1 LDWDRQKK
9 VSPKR
14 LQICVGHLQLSRKAI
29 GIKHAWCLSSSNK
42 YVNIRIHYKHESTLQ
57 NYKRSV
63 FFFSFYLI
71 NRKSCIM
78 YYICV
83 CLPPI
88 FALTPSNRRFI
99 SKLSASPPLFFV
111 FCSSRHITVDFSIR
125 LTIPAFVRYSIQHMY
140 MYIRKSMYKVY
151 YASTIRV

>member
-1 LDWDRQKK
+1 MDWIETVKKK

-14 LQICVGHLQLSRKAI
+14 LQICVGHLQLSQKAI

-99 SKLSASPPLFFV
+99 SKLSASPPLFFIL
-111 FCSSRHITVDFSIR
+111 FFSSHHRRLLDTVNN
-125 LTIPAFVRYSIQHMY
+125 TCVRAILHSTY
-140 MYIRKSMYKVY
+140 VY
-151 YASTIRV
+151 VYTEKYV